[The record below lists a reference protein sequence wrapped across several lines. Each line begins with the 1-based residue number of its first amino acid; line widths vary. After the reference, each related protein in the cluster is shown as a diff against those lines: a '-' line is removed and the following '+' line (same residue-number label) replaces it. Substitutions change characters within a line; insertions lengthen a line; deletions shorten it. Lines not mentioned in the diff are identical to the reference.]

1 MVKIKIL
8 DNIMFMKNITK
19 SISHKITI
27 CLKDLMLESN
37 ERFHETQTF
46 RITAFGM
53 EFYLDRVEG
62 SYEGSLPLLVSK
74 MMFKKGFYEDVLSS
88 MIENNNAV
96 VKVMKMINEVQKKEP
111 NGIFGFDM
119 DLIDDGFEFDPPVKF
134 EDVEDELNIINF
146 NVCRYVGKALGQY
159 QFFDPEGFKN
169 MGYLND
175 DCK

>member
-1 MVKIKIL
+1 MVKIKIS
-8 DNIMFMKNITK
+8 DNIIFMNNLTE
-19 SISHKITI
+19 SISHEII
-27 CLKDLMLESN
+27 IYLNDLMLESN
-37 ERFHETQTF
+37 ARFHETQTF
-46 RITAFGM
+46 RITAYGM
-53 EFYLDRVEG
+53 EFELDRVEG

-88 MIENNNAV
+88 MIESNDAV
-96 VKVMKMINEVQKKEP
+96 VKVMAMINEVQNKDP

-134 EDVEDELNIINF
+134 EDVEDELNTINF
-146 NVCRYVGKALGQY
+146 NVCRYVGKALRKY

-175 DCK
+175 DFK